1 MLGSAISPDLGWAA
15 GRRTQRR
22 VRADHSSSWVMQRSR
37 ATPSTTSGTIDAGGV
52 VDRTPE
58 RALVERR
65 IEDQK
70 PAVITPHRRTGE
82 IVDTALGRRHHI
94 GRNADQRQP
103 HPRRW
108 RPPCRIRGRRLLAHP
123 DGQQSTVRPKTKR
136 TSPQRRQRRTTA
148 RSGPSGLPRGSDRV
162 PVDAVASHRRG
173 RRGLEARPTC
183 ACREKVVAV
192 ERVRSW
198 RNKDVSRIHGCYALS
213 PTT

>member
-1 MLGSAISPDLGWAA
+1 VPAWASADGAVRTLLLGSAISPDLGWAA

-70 PAVITPHRRTGE
+70 PAVITTHRTTGE

-94 GRNADQRQP
+94 GRDADQRQP

-123 DGQQSTVRPKTKR
+123 DGQQSTVRRKR
-136 TSPQRRQRRTTA
+136 SEHLQNAGSGGPRHVPARRDFHADQIECPSTQWPATDVGGGGSRREQ
-148 RSGPSGLPRGSDRV
+148 PVRV
-162 PVDAVASHRRG
+162 
-173 RRGLEARPTC
+173 
-183 ACREKVVAV
+183 EK
-192 ERVRSW
+192 R
-198 RNKDVSRIHGCYALS
+198 
-213 PTT
+213 